1 MGESECHGV
10 TEPSSNH
17 STQKFTEKSSVNRV
31 KRAALDYL
39 GHLRLFS
46 RNARLYLIGSFLM
59 GVNSH
64 VFNLLLN
71 LYLREQGFLEGD
83 IGLVVSARAV
93 GMSAVAIPIAILLS
107 KVKLKPILLGASVC
121 FALFSFFLSSV
132 HELYLLISFACL
144 SGMAF
149 SFFRVASAPFYM
161 RNSTSQERTHLF
173 SFSFGVMLLSGMVG
187 SIGSGK
193 LVTIIGDRTGDI
205 IAGYQ
210 WTLLIGI
217 GIGLLSLIPFFL
229 IKSASPSA
237 EENRI
242 NWSLEQFKNRGG
254 FYFRISS
261 INFLI
266 GLGAGLIIPFL
277 NLYFRD
283 RFKLGPDMIG
293 FYYFI
298 VQFSMLA
305 GTLSGPVL
313 VRKFGLV
320 RTVVMTQLLSI
331 PFMLILSY
339 SYFLPLAVLAFIV
352 RGGLMNLGVPI
363 LTNLGM
369 ELAQKK
375 EQGLVNALL
384 QVGWTS
390 GWMISSAVGG
400 SLIQKQG
407 YTFTMNVTIIIYIM
421 ASIAFYKFFGKAETK
436 QTGVPGWRLVQ
447 ES

>member
-1 MGESECHGV
+1 M
-10 TEPSSNH
+10 TEPNH
-17 STQKFTEKSSVNRV
+17 NPTTPEHTKTDSVNRV

-39 GHLRLFS
+39 SHLQLFS

-59 GVNSH
+59 GINSH

-93 GMSAVAIPIAILLS
+93 GMSAIAIPVAILLS
-107 KVKLKPILLGASVC
+107 KVRLKPILLGSSIL
-121 FALFSFFLSSV
+121 FALFSFFLSTAQ
-132 HELYLLISFACL
+132 ELYLLISFACL
-144 SGMAF
+144 AGMAF

-205 IAGYQ
+205 ITGYQ
-210 WTLLIGI
+210 WTLFLGI
-217 GIGLLSLIPFFL
+217 GLGLLSLIPFFL
-229 IKSASPSA
+229 IKSAAPSS
-237 EENRI
+237 EENSI
-242 NWSLEQFKNRGG
+242 SWSRQQFKARGG
-254 FYFRISS
+254 FYAKISS
-261 INFLI
+261 INFMI

-283 RFKLGPDMIG
+283 RFNLGPDMIG
-293 FYYFI
+293 LYYFV

-313 VRKFGLV
+313 VRRFGLV

-369 ELAQKK
+369 ELSQKK

-407 YTFTMNVTIIIYIM
+407 YTFTMNVTIVIYIV
-421 ASIAFYKFFGKAETK
+421 ASLAFFRFFGKAETR
-436 QTGVPGWRLVQ
+436 QTGVPGWRLAQ